1 MSEHAEFANATWQ
14 RRSARVIAITLVTI
28 SLIETRYSMRNSYT
42 LLSLVGVVSI
52 LSLDPGNAI
61 ALGFSPRPIQGWSYW
76 FRLALWFALLIG
88 LVAIA
93 SWIVLKVNGWKV
105 PIYKTSPSIDMLV
118 FMCVDAPVS
127 EEILFRSLLT
137 LAILPAL
144 GEWGTILAGGFL
156 FSLLH
161 VLHGN
166 PGPDNQI
173 AGFMLGWSFIKSKT
187 ILVPLAMHAGGNL
200 IALGFQVAA
209 WYFY

>member
-1 MSEHAEFANATWQ
+1 MTAQGEFANEAS
-14 RRSARVIAITLVTI
+14 RGVMVRSIAFAIVIL
-28 SLIETRYSMRNSYT
+28 SLIETRYWMGISYA
-42 LLSLVGVVSI
+42 LLALVGVVSI
-52 LSLDPGNAI
+52 LSLDQGSSV
-61 ALGFSPRPIQGWSYW
+61 ALGFSPRPIQGWGYW
-76 FRLALWFALLIG
+76 FRLALWFAMLIG

-93 SWIVLKVNGWKV
+93 SWIVWKANGWKV
-105 PIYKTSPSIDMLV
+105 PIYQTSPSIETFV
-118 FMCVDAPVS
+118 FMCIDAPVS

-137 LAILPAL
+137 LAILPTL

-173 AGFMLGWSFIKSKT
+173 AGFMLGWAYIKSKT

-200 IALGFQVAA
+200 MALGFQVAA

>member
-1 MSEHAEFANATWQ
+1 MTRSIAFAI
-14 RRSARVIAITLVTI
+14 VIL
-28 SLIETRYSMRNSYT
+28 SLIETRYRMGISYT
-42 LLSLVGVVSI
+42 LLALVGVVSI
-52 LSLDPGNAI
+52 LSLDPGSSV
-61 ALGFSPRPIQGWSYW
+61 ALGFNPRPIQGWGYW

-93 SWIVLKVNGWKV
+93 SWFVLKVNGWKV

-118 FMCVDAPVS
+118 FMCIDAPVS

-144 GEWGTILAGGFL
+144 GEWGTIVAGGFL

-173 AGFMLGWSFIKSKT
+173 AGFMLGWTFIKSKT